1 MTPDQRWYEAVKHFK
16 KAAELL
22 ETKLEELTIIDSRG
36 EERKRIAVTFQ
47 FPVEETEQGES

>member
-22 ETKLEELTIIDSRG
+22 ETKLEELTIIDSKG
-36 EERKRIAVTFQ
+36 EERKRISVTFQ
-47 FPVEETEQGES
+47 FPVEEPVQEDS

>member
-1 MTPDQRWYEAVKHFK
+1 MTPDQRWYEAVKHFQ

-22 ETKLEELTIIDSRG
+22 ETKLEEITIVDSRG

-47 FPVEETEQGES
+47 FPVEETEQEGS

>member
-1 MTPDQRWYEAVKHFK
+1 MTPDQRWYEAVKHFQ

-22 ETKLEELTIIDSRG
+22 DTKLEELTIIDSRG

-47 FPVEETEQGES
+47 FPVEETEQEES